1 MQAKLMQM
9 ELIIQ
14 TYATLS
20 KHMQFR
26 GGMHLDIPI
35 LVAENVG
42 KSMATP
48 WHKNQIFVQMRM
60 LRAMFA
66 ARKN

>member
-20 KHMQFR
+20 KHMQCG
-26 GGMHLDIPI
+26 GGMHLDIPR
-35 LVAENVG
+35 LVEENVG
-42 KSMATP
+42 KMNGHTMAQ
-48 WHKNQIFVQMRM
+48 KSDFCSDEYVESNVRS
-60 LRAMFA
+60 
-66 ARKN
+66 